1 MRIGLRC
8 VTKFENKYYRAEVT
22 KNLPSVTEVS
32 DDYVIAS
39 RSVKEPLDNVCLHL
53 LMRLLGILQSLNC
66 KYL

>member
-32 DDYVIAS
+32 VMANVLLPQAVSVRVI
-39 RSVKEPLDNVCLHL
+39 
-53 LMRLLGILQSLNC
+53 MF
-66 KYL
+66 